1 MNKGLEALYNPKQAL
16 NNIRFNY
23 FESKRNE
30 DANVEHFWFDTIE
43 KELKALEII
52 KNRCVNTYDEI
63 FCCDS
68 YKEYQDLY
76 HYAEEKFN
84 LEKEEW
90 EFLKEVLKDE
100 D

>member
-1 MNKGLEALYNPKQAL
+1 MKGLEALYNPKQAL

-52 KNRCVNTYDEI
+52 KNKNVDVNSLRFSHELDWYNRYNHYLLTQEEYD
-63 FCCDS
+63 
-68 YKEYQDLY
+68 L
-76 HYAEEKFN
+76 
-84 LEKEEW
+84 
-90 EFLKEVLKDE
+90 LKEVLL
-100 D
+100 